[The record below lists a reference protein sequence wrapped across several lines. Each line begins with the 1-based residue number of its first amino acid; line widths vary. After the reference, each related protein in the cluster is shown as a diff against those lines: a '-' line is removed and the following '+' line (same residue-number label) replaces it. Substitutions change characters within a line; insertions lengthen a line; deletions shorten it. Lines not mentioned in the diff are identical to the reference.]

1 MPPDSPGPSFFG
13 QSEEVS
19 VILAEHRAAACR
31 RGILAAPT
39 GHPWPARIRRFLTT
53 RRPVGDRGSA
63 IIELVIV
70 MPIVIVLLFT
80 MVALGRYSQNKILVE
95 QASAAAARA
104 ASLTSSPGQAQRAA
118 QGAADATLSG
128 AGLACAAMTVSVD
141 TSVFRP
147 GGQVAVTVT
156 CTADLSSLALTGVPG
171 SATLHSTSAAPLEA
185 FRAFGA
191 GS

>member
-1 MPPDSPGPSFFG
+1 MPPDSPEPRFSD
-13 QSEEVS
+13 QSGKVS
-19 VILAEHRAAACR
+19 VIVAEHQADACHR
-31 RGILAAPT
+31 RPG
-39 GHPWPARIRRFLTT
+39 RIRRFLTT
-53 RRPVGDRGSA
+53 GRPVGDRGSS

-70 MPIVIVLLFT
+70 TPIVIVLLFT
-80 MVALGRYSQNKILVE
+80 MVALGRYSQNNILVE

-147 GGQVAVTVT
+147 GGQVSVTVT
-156 CTADLSSLALTGVPG
+156 CTSDLSSLALTGVPG

>member
-1 MPPDSPGPSFFG
+1 MIG
-13 QSEEVS
+13 
-19 VILAEHRAAACR
+19 AEHRATARHR
-31 RGILAAPT
+31 RLG
-39 GHPWPARIRRFLTT
+39 RIRRVLTT
-53 RRPVGDRGSA
+53 GRPVGDRGSS

-118 QGAADATLSG
+118 QRAAQATLSG
-128 AGLACAAMTVSVD
+128 AGLACAGMTASVD

-147 GGQVAVTVT
+147 GGQVSVTVT
-156 CTADLSSLALTGVPG
+156 CTADLSNLALTGVPG
-171 SATLHSTSAAPLEA
+171 SASLHSTSVAPLEA